1 MLFSLCKHI
10 IAIKKRKI
18 SVCFFLSPPL
28 AAGIRR
34 DSTLLPPASG
44 CRAVKG
50 CRDCVGSRALQL
62 AFSHLSAC
70 LSAEMTDGRELRAD
84 GGPQRAPMSVCVW
97 RTKEEEDGQRTRRN
111 RGWLLITWRGVGFSV
126 KVFFFFLEQIS
137 LYKCSSTIL
146 QFHQNGRS
154 PSFTSFACSVPSQ
167 ACDRSSRERLSLQKA
182 ANRGLTG
189 LFLLSCS
196 TAVQLF
202 NKTSYKLVV

>member
-18 SVCFFLSPPL
+18 SVCFFFSFFFLSPPL

-50 CRDCVGSRALQL
+50 CRDCVGSRAPQL

-84 GGPQRAPMSVCVW
+84 GDPQRAPVSVCDAQKKK
-97 RTKEEEDGQRTRRN
+97 TTAKERAETEDD
-111 RGWLLITWRGVGFSV
+111 
-126 KVFFFFLEQIS
+126 
-137 LYKCSSTIL
+137 C
-146 QFHQNGRS
+146 
-154 PSFTSFACSVPSQ
+154 
-167 ACDRSSRERLSLQKA
+167 
-182 ANRGLTG
+182 
-189 LFLLSCS
+189 
-196 TAVQLF
+196 
-202 NKTSYKLVV
+202 